1 MCLNKVGENIWC
13 IDGEPVK
20 MFTTPFQTR
29 MTIVRLASGKL
40 WLHSPVM
47 PSEKIYNLV
56 NEIGE
61 VSYLVAPNTLHHLS
75 LEHWMQVYPEAKL
88 FGVERLPEK
97 RTDLKFSG
105 ILADSPEP
113 EWSGEIDQLY
123 FRGSN
128 ILLEVAFFHKPSK
141 TLILT
146 DLIQNHDPRKEN
158 LFWRFIKYINGVLSP
173 HGGVPKDLRLIIRD
187 KEKARTSLQ
196 GILSWDFE
204 RLIISHGLCIENDA
218 KRYVS
223 SSFSWLKA

>member
-1 MCLNKVGENIWC
+1 MYLNKVGENIWC

-20 MFTTPFQTR
+20 MFTIPFQTR
-29 MTIVRLASGKL
+29 MTIVRLDSGKL
-40 WLHSPVM
+40 WLHSPVT

-61 VSYLVAPNTLHHLS
+61 VSYLVAPNILHHLS
-75 LEHWMQVYPEAKL
+75 LGSWMQVYPEAKL

-97 RTDLKFSG
+97 RMDLKFSG

-123 FRGSN
+123 FRGSD
-128 ILLEVAFFHKPSK
+128 ILLEVAFFHKQSK

-158 LFWRFIKYINGVLSP
+158 QFWRIIKHINGVLSP
-173 HGGVPKDLRLIIRD
+173 HGGVPKDLRLTIRD
-187 KEKARTSLQ
+187 KEKARTSLK

-204 RLIISHGLCIENDA
+204 RLIISHGLCIEDDA
-218 KRYVS
+218 KQYVS
-223 SSFSWLKA
+223 NSFSWLKA